1 MMVLLAQ
8 TAPLPC
14 PDTRIMFGVSVVVVV
29 SVVVFTAA
37 VIVTLLRRNDRRRVE
52 EEKVAAIGTA
62 TARILHQIKN
72 PLQTV
77 VLNADILQDERIVSD
92 AAGRREVC
100 EAIVSESQRLVSM
113 LDELSVYASGARR
126 ALSRQPVHLHEII
139 GQLARQQERD
149 PGIRV
154 DAGVLGEAV
163 VFADPYYLRQVFE
176 NLVRNACEAMHE
188 QDDRRLTL
196 RVESAAGSAEV
207 RVADNGPGIEAEKL
221 DQIFQPFVS
230 SKGKGMGLGLAI
242 CREIVE
248 AHGGRLEVESTPGA
262 GSTFIVRLPLYD
274 ATALEAGAGR
284 ATEAWA

>member
-8 TAPLPC
+8 TAALPC

-37 VIVTLLRRNDRRRVE
+37 VIVTLLRRSDRRRAE

-92 AAGRREVC
+92 ATGRREVC

-126 ALSRQPVHLHEII
+126 ALSRQPVPVHEII
-139 GQLARQQERD
+139 AQLARQQERD
-149 PGIRV
+149 TSMRV

-196 RVESAAGSAEV
+196 RVESAAESAEV
-207 RVADNGPGIEAEKL
+207 RVTDNGPGIEPEKL

-248 AHGGRLEVESTPGA
+248 GHGGRLEVESTPGA

-274 ATALEAGAGR
+274 ATVLEAGAGR

>member
-37 VIVTLLRRNDRRRVE
+37 VIVTLLRRSDRRRAE

-92 AAGRREVC
+92 ATGRREVC

-126 ALSRQPVHLHEII
+126 ALSRQPVPVHEIVA
-139 GQLARQQERD
+139 QLARQQERD
-149 PGIRV
+149 ASMSV

-176 NLVRNACEAMHE
+176 NLVRNACEAMHD

-207 RVADNGPGIEAEKL
+207 RVTDNGPGIEPEKL

-248 AHGGRLEVESTPGA
+248 GHGGRLEVESTPGV

-284 ATEAWA
+284 ATEAWV

>member
-8 TAPLPC
+8 TVPLPC

-37 VIVTLLRRNDRRRVE
+37 VIVTLLRRSDRRRAE

-92 AAGRREVC
+92 ATGRREVC
-100 EAIVSESQRLVSM
+100 EAIVSESQRLVGM
-113 LDELSVYASGARR
+113 LDELSVYASGGRR
-126 ALSRQPVHLHEII
+126 ALNRQPVGVHEII

-149 PGIRV
+149 TGMSV

-163 VFADPYYLRQVFE
+163 VYADPYYLRQVFE

-188 QDDRRLTL
+188 QDDRRLAL
-196 RVESAAGSAEV
+196 RVEAVAGSAEV
-207 RVADNGPGIEAEKL
+207 RVTDNGPGIEAGKL

-230 SKGKGMGLGLAI
+230 TKGKGMGLGLAI

-248 AHGGRLEVESTPGA
+248 AHGGRLEVESTPGV

-274 ATALEAGAGR
+274 PSMLEAGAGR
-284 ATEAWA
+284 ATEAWV